1 MTESLKVE
9 GMTCSYCVSK
19 VETGVQ
25 ELQGISSINIDMDT
39 EEVQVEF
46 DHNEVSLDQIKQK
59 IEEQG
64 YQILSN

>member
-9 GMTCSYCVSK
+9 GMTCSCCVSK